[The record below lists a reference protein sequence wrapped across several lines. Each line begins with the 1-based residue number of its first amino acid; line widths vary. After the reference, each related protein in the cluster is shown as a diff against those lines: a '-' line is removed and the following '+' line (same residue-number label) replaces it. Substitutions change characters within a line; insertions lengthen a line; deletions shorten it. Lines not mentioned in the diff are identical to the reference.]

1 MKGKRNISKLAF
13 LAIILLLLIATV
25 ISGWGKLPAFAER
38 YVNTDVLE
46 DLKKDE
52 KFDVKDYPA
61 RMGDYSISVIQI
73 AESTAG
79 ELFLYTYQ
87 PSQRTKY
94 LEATQINMSLN
105 QTADGTRLYELKL
118 INVNGVFCKYAVKGV
133 TVSDEAVRFYNIT
146 SIYRLYD
153 KHIDSPTDNDN
164 EFNSVYNAVE
174 KIFKVETVGGTV
186 KYTCKATEV
195 VEIKNPFV
203 DFISYGTSSGWD
215 IIFDVVNWTD
225 IHYIAFSAD
234 KKIETL
240 KEADVTY
247 TTQTYHYTGKNNE
260 GYTYGEKSDPQYTSL
275 TGKEEIGVDGYP
287 TYTWKSIYRSE
298 EFVKTTNLTGEAK
311 TNVEKSEFVL
321 VFLKTSFKEQEKWS
335 MMQGHYKEAD
345 GTKVSNVSI
354 LRLNFET
361 DGVAYNLGVLMNQ
374 QEGDDIAGNKPD
386 NIGFW
391 AYIWRCIVRLFTG
404 TATLN
409 EKIIAIVVIAI
420 AVLFLPVLL
429 TVLSLVFPAFR
440 AVMKIFLKGLW
451 YIISAPFKGI
461 VLLIKGL
468 VWIICLP
475 FKGIGALIKRKGKSK
490 IKSNS
495 KSEKK

>member
-1 MKGKRNISKLAF
+1 MRVKRNKCKLTV
-13 LAIILLLLIATV
+13 LAIILLLLIITV
-25 ISGWGKLPAFAER
+25 ISGWLKLPAYAET

-105 QTADGTRLYELKL
+105 QTADGTRLYKLKL

-164 EFNSVYNAVE
+164 EFNSVYNAVG

-247 TTQTYHYTGKNNE
+247 TTQTYHYTGKNNK
-260 GYTYGEKSDPQYTSL
+260 GYTYGEKSDPQYKSL

-298 EFVKTTNLTGEAK
+298 EFIKTTNLTGEAK

-321 VFLKTSFKEQEKWS
+321 VFLKTAFKEQEKWS

-374 QEGDDIAGNKPD
+374 QEGDDIAGNKPE

-409 EKIIAIVVIAI
+409 EKIVAIVVIVI
-420 AVLFLPVLL
+420 AVLFLSVPL

-440 AVMKIFLKGLW
+440 AVMKKILHGIVTAVKYLFIGLW
-451 YIISAPFKGI
+451 YIISAPFRFIALIIRK
-461 VLLIKGL
+461 IKGDD
-468 VWIICLP
+468 
-475 FKGIGALIKRKGKSK
+475 
-490 IKSNS
+490 
-495 KSEKK
+495 